1 MNIQQST
8 LSNQPLSSCPL
19 SLCGKGG
26 GCFALRNSATKM
38 NAVVVAAIR
47 DRVDPAR
54 FTQSKKSGVEECAE
68 RDYYAEIMKRK
79 IHSVL
84 FVVLFACV
92 ALVLGDDS
100 VSRSEEKAFSKLSL
114 RIKEER
120 LNGRDCEELGFVDKT
135 GGKMNVSFSG
145 GHESQVSFDND
156 FEGRRYQLSL
166 RNNEPVDL
174 VEMSVECRFFYLVE
188 SVWRTK
194 KSDSKEEMKHKECS
208 FVHTAEASSRGQLET
223 EPFVVNSHKAASG
236 VYYGNGN
243 PEVVESKPKGLWVK
257 VTYTT
262 SEGQKLERDFCEPK
276 TLSNRVS
283 WDGTSN

>member
-1 MNIQQST
+1 M
-8 LSNQPLSSCPL
+8 SSCPL

-262 SEGQKLERDFCEPK
+262 SDGQKLERDFCEPE
-276 TLSNRVS
+276 TLSNRVT
-283 WDGTSN
+283 WDGKTN

>member
-1 MNIQQST
+1 VI
-8 LSNQPLSSCPL
+8 
-19 SLCGKGG
+19 
-26 GCFALRNSATKM
+26 
-38 NAVVVAAIR
+38 AVIL
-47 DRVDPAR
+47 P
-54 FTQSKKSGVEECAE
+54 SKKSGVESCAE
-68 RDYYAEIMKRK
+68 RDYYDEIMKRK

-84 FVVLFACV
+84 LVVLFACSG
-92 ALVLGDDS
+92 LVLGDD
-100 VSRSEEKAFSKLSL
+100 SEEKAFSKLSL

-120 LNGRDCEELGFVDKT
+120 LSGRDCEELGFVDKT
-135 GGKMNVSFSG
+135 GGKMNVSGSDG
-145 GHESQVSFDND
+145 YKSQMSFDND

-174 VEMSVECRFFYLVE
+174 VEMSIECRFFYMVE

-236 VYYGNGN
+236 VYYRNGKA
-243 PEVVESKPKGLWVK
+243 EVVESKPKGLWVK

-262 SEGQKLERDFCEPK
+262 TDGQKLERDFCEPE
-276 TLSNRVS
+276 TLFNRVT
-283 WDGTSN
+283 WDGKTN